1 VQLATQSGNEG
12 TVKLLR
18 KVVEVEDADTGTVR
32 VRRDVDALD
41 EMELD
46 TRSTRTVRV
55 QKGAPAAQ
63 AQSPQTPPE
72 GANQP

>member
-1 VQLATQSGNEG
+1 M
-12 TVKLLR
+12 KLR

-32 VRRDVDALD
+32 VRRDVEALD

-55 QKGAPAAQ
+55 QKGVPAAQ
-63 AQSPQTPPE
+63 PQPPQTPQE
-72 GANQP
+72 GNQP